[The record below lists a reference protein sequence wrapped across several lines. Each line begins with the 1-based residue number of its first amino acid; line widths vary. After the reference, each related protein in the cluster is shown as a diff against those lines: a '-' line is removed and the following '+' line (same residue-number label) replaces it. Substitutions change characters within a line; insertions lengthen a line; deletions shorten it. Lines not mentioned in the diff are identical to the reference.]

1 MSRAAAGPEGRSKSV
16 VALMVYKLLT
26 RKKDTGF
33 LRLSIDEGGVT
44 VFLRWTLRLGVRE
57 TDWRLSKNSED

>member
-1 MSRAAAGPEGRSKSV
+1 
-16 VALMVYKLLT
+16 MVYKLLT

-44 VFLRWTLRLGVRE
+44 VFLRWTLLLGVRE